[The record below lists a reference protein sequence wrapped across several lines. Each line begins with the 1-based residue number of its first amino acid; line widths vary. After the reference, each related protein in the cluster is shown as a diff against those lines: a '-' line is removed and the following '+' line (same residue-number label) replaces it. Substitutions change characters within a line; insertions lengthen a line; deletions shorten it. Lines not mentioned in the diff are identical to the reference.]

1 MSGWCATRST
11 AIGASDS
18 DTPTCGVRPLS
29 SRVRRSASITRSKT
43 PTSSRSCCEKADGR
57 RPASGSP
64 GEEELDHRARDGER
78 RPEDRNRGQ
87 PVVARWEQ
95 AVEAKEEKGRE
106 PPEGTQGGEPNHG
119 GREQPTLLA
128 LPKCVRA
135 KQEDERERGDPQENG
150 HRRDRADQP
159 DHRPRADQR
168 PRESIGVSG
177 HDGRPHA
184 RWCILFRSPSNGFKL
199 GGMSTPGSSTLSE
212 RPWSRFRFQT
222 SALKASSPSVKSAR
236 EAGMPSR
243 GIGKRSAWTLP
254 PYMDRQILS
263 VENGVTGAR
272 RRRRSRR
279 HAWSVHRAP
288 VSPSYA
294 RPFTIST

>member
-57 RPASGSP
+57 KPASGSP

-78 RPEDRNRGQ
+78 RPKDRNRGQ
-87 PVVARWEQ
+87 PVVARWEE
-95 AVEAKEEKGRE
+95 AVVAREEGRE
-106 PPEGTQGGEPNHG
+106 TPESAQGGEPNHG
-119 GREQPTLLA
+119 GREQPSLLA
-128 LPKCVRA
+128 LPKCVHA
-135 KQEDERERGDPQENG
+135 KQEDERERGGTQENR
-150 HRRDRADQP
+150 HRRDRADQT

-168 PRESIGVSG
+168 SRESIGVNG
-177 HDGRPHA
+177 HDARPYA
-184 RWCILFRSPSNGFKL
+184 RWCILFRSPSNGFRF

-222 SALKASSPSVKSAR
+222 SALKARSPSVKSAR
-236 EAGMPSR
+236 EAGMPSC
-243 GIGKRSAWTLP
+243 GMGNRSACTLP
-254 PYMDRQILS
+254 SYTDRQILS

-279 HAWSVHRAP
+279 HACSVHRAP

-294 RPFTIST
+294 RAFTIST